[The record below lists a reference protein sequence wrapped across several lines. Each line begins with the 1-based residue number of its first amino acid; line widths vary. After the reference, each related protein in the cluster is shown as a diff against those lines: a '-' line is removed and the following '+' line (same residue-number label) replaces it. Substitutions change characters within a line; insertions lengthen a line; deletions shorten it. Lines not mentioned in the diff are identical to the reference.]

1 MSEKGNISR
10 KYSLRGNFRG
20 ESKEGRIIGICPTTS
35 LKSFYLILVQRTENI
50 LVLLESFLCVFS
62 DKDRKFV
69 IFPED
74 SGVGR
79 LHWISFLCT

>member
-10 KYSLRGNFRG
+10 KYSLRENFRG
-20 ESKEGRIIGICPTTS
+20 ESKEGRIIGIYHTTS
-35 LKSFYLILVQRTENI
+35 LKSFYLILIQRTENI
-50 LVLLESFLCVFS
+50 LVLLDSFYCVLS
-62 DKDRKFV
+62 DKDKKFV